1 MKNELL
7 DIVENNFS
15 NKQLIK
21 KKLADMNIVDIAE
34 IFDDLEKE
42 KALQIFRLLPK
53 NKAADVFSYI
63 SPEKQKL
70 IIEAITDKELGKII
84 DDLYLDDTVDLLEE
98 MPANVVRKILKNTDR
113 ATRKII
119 NQFLNYPEDS
129 AGSVMTI
136 EYVDL
141 QKDMTIR
148 EAIDTIRKT
157 VEDKETFEI
166 CYVVSEERLLEGT
179 VSIKDILLTDDD
191 KKISDIMDNKN
202 IIYVN
207 TTDDKEFVS
216 KLFMKYDCSSL
227 AVVDNEK
234 RLVGI
239 ITVDD
244 VVDIIQD
251 ENTEDFELMAAM
263 TPSEKPYLKTSILKL
278 AINRIPWLLFLMIS
292 ATLTGFVI
300 NNFETELAKE
310 SVLIAFIPMLMDTGG
325 NSGSQAATLA
335 IRGLALNEI
344 KTSDFFA
351 IMFKESS
358 VGLIAGFVL
367 AVFNF
372 FRLLIL
378 KYDILV
384 ALTVC
389 SSILLTVVIS
399 NIIGGILPLIAKF
412 LKLDPA
418 LMAAPL
424 ITTIVDVISLIA
436 YFCIASS
443 LLNI

>member
-15 NKQLIK
+15 NKQLVK

-34 IFDDLEKE
+34 IFDDLEKD

-53 NKAADVFSYI
+53 NKAADVFAYI
-63 SPEKQKL
+63 SPEKQQL

-148 EAIDTIRKT
+148 KAIDTIRKT

-263 TPSEKPYLKTSILKL
+263 TPSEKPYLKTNILKL
-278 AINRIPWLLFLMIS
+278 AMNRIPWLLFLMIS

-300 NNFETELAKE
+300 NNFESGLAKE

-389 SSILLTVVIS
+389 SSILLTVVMA

>member
-7 DIVENNFS
+7 DMVENNFS

-70 IIEAITDKELGKII
+70 IIEAITDKELGQII

-389 SSILLTVVIS
+389 SSILLTVVMA

>member
-148 EAIDTIRKT
+148 KAIDAIRKN

-389 SSILLTVVIS
+389 SSILLTVVMA

-424 ITTIVDVISLIA
+424 ITTIVDVISLVA

>member
-1 MKNELL
+1 M
-7 DIVENNFS
+7 
-15 NKQLIK
+15 
-21 KKLADMNIVDIAE
+21 
-34 IFDDLEKE
+34 
-42 KALQIFRLLPK
+42 
-53 NKAADVFSYI
+53 
-63 SPEKQKL
+63 

-148 EAIDTIRKT
+148 KAIDTIRKT

-179 VSIKDILLTDDD
+179 VSIKDILLTNDD

-351 IMFKESS
+351 VMFKESS

>member
-7 DIVENNFS
+7 DMVENNFS

-113 ATRKII
+113 TTRKII

-389 SSILLTVVIS
+389 SSILLTVVMA

>member
-7 DIVENNFS
+7 DIIENNFS
-15 NKQLIK
+15 NKQLVK

-53 NKAADVFSYI
+53 NKAADIFSYI
-63 SPEKQKL
+63 SPEKQRL

>member
-1 MKNELL
+1 MKNELF

-166 CYVVSEERLLEGT
+166 CYVVSEERLLEGI

-191 KKISDIMDNKN
+191 KKISDIMDDKN

-351 IMFKESS
+351 VMFKESS

>member
-7 DIVENNFS
+7 DMVENNFS

-179 VSIKDILLTDDD
+179 VSIKDILLTNDD

-351 IMFKESS
+351 VMFKESS

>member
-7 DIVENNFS
+7 DMVENNFS
-15 NKQLIK
+15 NKQLVK

-70 IIEAITDKELGKII
+70 IIEAITDKELGQII

-389 SSILLTVVIS
+389 SSILLTVVMA

>member
-7 DIVENNFS
+7 DMVENNFS

-179 VSIKDILLTDDD
+179 VSIKDILLTNDD

-358 VGLIAGFVL
+358 VGLIAGFIL

>member
-7 DIVENNFS
+7 DMVENNFS

-179 VSIKDILLTDDD
+179 VSIKDILLTNDD

>member
-1 MKNELL
+1 MKNELF

-166 CYVVSEERLLEGT
+166 CYVVSEERLLEGI

-191 KKISDIMDNKN
+191 KKISDIMDDKN

-207 TTDDKEFVS
+207 
-216 KLFMKYDCSSL
+216 
-227 AVVDNEK
+227 
-234 RLVGI
+234 I
-239 ITVDD
+239 
-244 VVDIIQD
+244 
-251 ENTEDFELMAAM
+251 
-263 TPSEKPYLKTSILKL
+263 
-278 AINRIPWLLFLMIS
+278 
-292 ATLTGFVI
+292 
-300 NNFETELAKE
+300 
-310 SVLIAFIPMLMDTGG
+310 
-325 NSGSQAATLA
+325 
-335 IRGLALNEI
+335 
-344 KTSDFFA
+344 
-351 IMFKESS
+351 
-358 VGLIAGFVL
+358 
-367 AVFNF
+367 
-372 FRLLIL
+372 
-378 KYDILV
+378 
-384 ALTVC
+384 
-389 SSILLTVVIS
+389 
-399 NIIGGILPLIAKF
+399 
-412 LKLDPA
+412 
-418 LMAAPL
+418 
-424 ITTIVDVISLIA
+424 
-436 YFCIASS
+436 
-443 LLNI
+443 

>member
-1 MKNELL
+1 MKNELF

-166 CYVVSEERLLEGT
+166 CYVVSEERLLEGI

-191 KKISDIMDNKN
+191 KKISDIMDDKN

-351 IMFKESS
+351 VMFKESS

-436 YFCIASS
+436 HFCIASS

>member
-1 MKNELL
+1 
-7 DIVENNFS
+7 
-15 NKQLIK
+15 
-21 KKLADMNIVDIAE
+21 
-34 IFDDLEKE
+34 
-42 KALQIFRLLPK
+42 
-53 NKAADVFSYI
+53 
-63 SPEKQKL
+63 
-70 IIEAITDKELGKII
+70 
-84 DDLYLDDTVDLLEE
+84 
-98 MPANVVRKILKNTDR
+98 
-113 ATRKII
+113 
-119 NQFLNYPEDS
+119 
-129 AGSVMTI
+129 
-136 EYVDL
+136 
-141 QKDMTIR
+141 
-148 EAIDTIRKT
+148 
-157 VEDKETFEI
+157 
-166 CYVVSEERLLEGT
+166 
-179 VSIKDILLTDDD
+179 
-191 KKISDIMDNKN
+191 
-202 IIYVN
+202 
-207 TTDDKEFVS
+207 
-216 KLFMKYDCSSL
+216 
-227 AVVDNEK
+227 
-234 RLVGI
+234 
-239 ITVDD
+239 
-244 VVDIIQD
+244 
-251 ENTEDFELMAAM
+251 
-263 TPSEKPYLKTSILKL
+263 
-278 AINRIPWLLFLMIS
+278 MIS

-358 VGLIAGFVL
+358 VGLIAGFIL

>member
-7 DIVENNFS
+7 DMVENNFS

-191 KKISDIMDNKN
+191 KKIADIMDNKN

-389 SSILLTVVIS
+389 SSILLTVVMA

>member
-1 MKNELL
+1 MKNELF

-166 CYVVSEERLLEGT
+166 CYVVSEERLLEGI

-191 KKISDIMDNKN
+191 KKISDIMDDKN

-351 IMFKESS
+351 VMFKESS

-389 SSILLTVVIS
+389 SSILLTVVMA

>member
-7 DIVENNFS
+7 DIIENNFS
-15 NKQLIK
+15 NKQLVK

-53 NKAADVFSYI
+53 NKAADIFSYI
-63 SPEKQKL
+63 SPEKQRL

-358 VGLIAGFVL
+358 VGLIAGFIL